1 MGYLICILIGG
12 LCGAILTNLLLRS
25 RCTGTLIVNREDP
38 EKPEV
43 YAEFMNLEKLERK
56 GVYVTFQVKE
66 LHTQKKQ
73 RL

>member
-1 MGYLICILIGG
+1 MEYLICIFIGG

-43 YAEFMNLEKLERK
+43 YAEFTNLEKLERK

-73 RL
+73 

>member
-43 YAEFMNLEKLERK
+43 YAEFTNLEKLERK
-56 GVYVTFQVKE
+56 GVYVTFRVKE
-66 LHTQKKQ
+66 LRTQKKQ
-73 RL
+73 